1 MPNLKKLGAALFTL
15 AKSEKFY
22 WTKLESESFE
32 NIKMVNQAKIRNFHI
47 KKDEPLFLAS
57 DSSQILAGYILFQL
71 TKDGRLQLNK
81 CDSRLL
87 RQAS

>member
-1 MPNLKKLGAALFTL
+1 MRAPKSLAELNSRLGAFSYFSSFVPNLKKLGAALFTL

-32 NIKMVNQAKIRNFHI
+32 NIKMVIQAKIRNFHI

-57 DSSQILAGYILFQL
+57 DSSQISAGYI
-71 TKDGRLQLNK
+71 
-81 CDSRLL
+81 
-87 RQAS
+87 